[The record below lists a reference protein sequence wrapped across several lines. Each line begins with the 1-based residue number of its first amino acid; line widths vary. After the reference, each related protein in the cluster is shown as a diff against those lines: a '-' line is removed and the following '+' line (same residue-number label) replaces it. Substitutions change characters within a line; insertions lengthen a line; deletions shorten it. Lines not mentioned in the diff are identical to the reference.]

1 MTTGCQG
8 TNASYGMRDTEK
20 NDNWPEYDL
29 QASKATVVW
38 ETLKN
43 W

>member
-20 NDNWPEYDL
+20 VITDQNMTYTL
-29 QASKATVVW
+29 QASKATVV
-38 ETLKN
+38 
-43 W
+43 